1 MLLAA
6 AFWLA
11 AFWPKDLYQPM
22 NTTASVFFQLSSKN
36 ETTVPPEPPYPF
48 KACVKSWCS
57 GTLNWSA
64 ASVISQRNA
73 EMVGRLF
80 VPGCSVTAFLG
91 GFTSG
96 RIPLYIYILVGG
108 REHELCFPIQL
119 GMSSSQLTNSYLER
133 GCSTTNQVSIYLS
146 TAVSYTPAIK
156 CCKWGK

>member
-96 RIPLYIYILVGG
+96 RIPLYIYIYIYWLVV
-108 REHELCFPIQL
+108 ENMNCVFPFSWECRHPNWRTRILKGVVQPP
-119 GMSSSQLTNSYLER
+119 TRYL
-133 GCSTTNQVSIYLS
+133 SIYLLL
-146 TAVSYTPAIK
+146 YRTPQL
-156 CCKWGK
+156 